1 MITFVENKLS
11 MTVDNN
17 KIIWNSNYE
26 KLLCYQKS
34 VVIFDL
40 TYHFCNRFIEKR
52 DRTYDQM
59 IQAARSGKQNI
70 VEGHADM
77 ATSKESGIKLF
88 NIARGSHLE
97 LLEDYRDY
105 LRVHKMRQWED
116 YSEEALTMAKLAV
129 EHNDPKYFIELAES
143 RPDSAIANMVIV
155 LIRQAISL
163 TTKYIDRVCDNFSKE
178 GGFRENMTA
187 IRLKN
192 RTK

>member
-1 MITFVENKLS
+1 
-11 MTVDNN
+11 MTGDHN

-26 KLLCYQKS
+26 KLLCYQKA
-34 VVIFDL
+34 VIIYDL
-40 TYHFCNRFIEKR
+40 TYHFCSRFVDKH

-88 NIARGSHLE
+88 NVARGSLLE

-105 LRVHKMRQWED
+105 LRVHNMRLWED
-116 YSEEALTMAKLAV
+116 YSEEASTMAKLGV

-143 RPDSAIANMVIV
+143 RTDSTIANMTIV

-163 TTKYIDRVCDNFSKE
+163 TTKYLDRVCENFSKE

-187 IRLKN
+187 IRVNK
-192 RTK
+192 RKK